1 MKRLN
6 IRTLQKLSTN
16 DAAAVLD
23 ARERDA
29 EDLIRAGI
37 DSRARAAG
45 RRMHKRVAQLW
56 NELGFSEAR

>member
-6 IRTLQKLSTN
+6 IRTLEKLSTN

-29 EDLIRAGI
+29 EELIHAGI

-45 RRMHKRVAQLW
+45 RQQLKRVAQLW
-56 NELGFSEAR
+56 NELGFSE